1 MLFKKLISPGKKEQK
16 VLDNLIKHIKL
27 LCSACET
34 FQKAVEMGN
43 SKLMRSVIDLERD
56 GDILKRQIIS
66 DVYDGAFLPY
76 LRPDLCRFTI
86 IIDEVFD
93 LVEDAAFSYIDLKID
108 ESLIDDCI
116 RVARLNCR
124 MSEMLL
130 ISLEAMITGGD
141 LREKALAIRIYEKK
155 IDDIKF
161 DLLKKLRTVKVNSF
175 WEGKDLSDFISSLT
189 SISDIIEDAGDHL
202 QVINVSLR

>member
-1 MLFKKLISPGKKEQK
+1 MLFKKIISPGKKEQK
-16 VLDNLIKHIKL
+16 VLDNLLKHIKL

-34 FQKAVEMGN
+34 FQKAVN
-43 SKLMRSVIDLERD
+43 SKLMRVVIDLERD
-56 GDILKRQIIS
+56 GDIVKRQIIS

-130 ISLEAMITGGD
+130 ISLEAMIKGGD

-155 IDDIKF
+155 VDDIKF